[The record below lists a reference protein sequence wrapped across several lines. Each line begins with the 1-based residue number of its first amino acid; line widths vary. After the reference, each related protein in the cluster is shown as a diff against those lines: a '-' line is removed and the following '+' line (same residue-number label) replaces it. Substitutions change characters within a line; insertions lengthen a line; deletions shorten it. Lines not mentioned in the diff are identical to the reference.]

1 MFINGKTSFQS
12 KSQQSF
18 SHGEQMGSRIT
29 EAIFEEEIGTQRG
42 EGLPYM
48 MCPLL

>member
-12 KSQQSF
+12 KFQQSF
-18 SHGEQMGSRIT
+18 SHEEQMASRIT
-29 EAIFEEEIGTQRG
+29 EAVFEEEIGTQEG
-42 EGLPYM
+42 EGLLYI